1 MMASSSSLAALLFIS
16 IKDTKSSLFLLVYED
31 FCVWLDAT
39 PQASNLLSSPHFS
52 KFTDSSGVD
61 SLLDARVADS
71 LRLRMSFTENE
82 VMARYF
88 SLVYTV
94 SNGFHYQAYNGHAQ
108 RATTPLLTSGCVEP
122 LNSWTRCLTLNKG
135 WINSA
140 KSTAI
145 DRIRWW
151 RDWQHY

>member
-1 MMASSSSLAALLFIS
+1 MSYTSKYDCFHYDQRYK
-16 IKDTKSSLFLLVYED
+16 IKTHLLVYED
-31 FCVWLDAT
+31 LCVWLDAT
-39 PQASNLLSSPHFS
+39 PQASTDLLSSTHFS

-61 SLLDARVADS
+61 SLLDARAADS

-82 VMARYF
+82 VMVCYF

-122 LNSWTRCLTLNKG
+122 LKSWTRCLTHNKG
-135 WINSA
+135 LPNSA
-140 KSTAI
+140 KSTAL

-151 RDWQHY
+151 REWQHY